1 MSPAL
6 PTEFGQ
12 RLLPSLV
19 DEIAETDP
27 HRVLYSIPKTK
38 DPSDGFQDISAKTFA
53 RAVHRCSWY
62 IEKNLG
68 RGQNFPTLTYMGPQ
82 DAVYAILVLA
92 CIKTGYKL
100 LLNSLRNALDAHLF
114 LFEKTDCDVFLL
126 PPSFPL
132 PIIKQILDAR
142 QMRVLEIPGMQH
154 WFEDGLEDPYP
165 YEKTFAEAVLEPFV
179 VLHTSG
185 STGLPKPVIQTHGTY
200 SPVDAFTALLSS
212 GHHRPTFPA
221 MYAGTRV
228 YLGVPLFHT
237 AGLALL
243 LPGCI
248 YSGYTAVLGPFPPSA
263 DVVDS
268 VHVHGNPQHS
278 VQAPST
284 LVDLSK
290 DPRHLE
296 NLRRLRQITFGGGPL
311 PKAVGDRLS
320 SYTRLLNCLGS
331 TECGTLPIQLCE
343 PEDWA
348 YIRMSPVLGH
358 EYRHVSEDLYEQVI
372 IRDPKLQLYQ
382 GVFNT
387 FPEVEEWHMK
397 DVYSKHPTKEDVWLY
412 RGRTD
417 DIIVFSSGEKLNPY
431 DMESIIEANPVVSAA
446 RIAGFGR
453 FQSSLLVEAATPP
466 TSNAE
471 KEELLNS
478 IWPSV
483 QAANKHGPSHGR
495 IHRNMIIFTAPDKPM
510 LRAGKGTVQ
519 RKMTLD
525 LYAAELDALY
535 EANDETN
542 VAADGTNGTANRHA
556 TFQDT
561 VKDIIA
567 TSTDIDANRLDLNT
581 DLFALG
587 LDSLQVVTMTKTI
600 NAFLSERGI
609 KQSIETRSVYANP
622 TIAAL
627 TAAVSV
633 LAEGKAAA
641 ETAESDEQKMLRLY
655 DLHAAG
661 LPISARQ
668 AEPKPSDGFV
678 VLLTGSTGSLGSY
691 ILDSLH
697 TSPRVTRIYCL
708 NRGPGSLD
716 RQQKSNAAKGLHALT
731 DKVECFDAEISKP
744 YFGLSTQAYR
754 KLLGEV
760 TTVIHNAWQ
769 VNFNLSIDSFASHI
783 ATVRRLIDFS
793 SQSRFGAQLFFISSI
808 SAVGKYRATTGR
820 TDDDGIPERIIEDW
834 RVPEAMGYGQ
844 SKLVSERL
852 LNAASREANIPTV
865 VCRLGQVAGPTTAAG
880 IWPKQEWLPSLIAS
894 SKYLGKLPAS
904 LGRMETID
912 WIPVDVL
919 GRSIVELATTTEN
932 STMRA
937 STSEKTGGAAVFH
950 FVNPQRTTWANLLPA
965 VMRRLDPAKRI
976 ETVSLGAWV
985 DALRESAS
993 RSGDTLQNP
1002 AVKIHDFFESLA
1014 REEGGDAIQ
1023 LDTKNTARVSQTLA
1037 SLGPVSEDWMENWMK
1052 QWAF

>member
-1 MSPAL
+1 MSPAV
-6 PTEFGQ
+6 PMEFGQ

-27 HRVLYSIPKTK
+27 HRVLYSVPKTN
-38 DPSDGFQDISAKTFA
+38 DPADGFQDISAKTFA

-68 RGQNFPTLTYMGPQ
+68 RGQNFPTITYMGPQ

-100 LLNSLRNALDAHLF
+100 LLNSLRNSLDAHLF
-114 LFEKTDCDVFLL
+114 LFEKTHCDVFLL

-142 QMRVLEIPGMQH
+142 KMRVLEIPVMQH
-154 WFEDGLEDPYP
+154 WFKDGLDQPYP

-185 STGLPKPVIQTHGTY
+185 STGFPKPVIQTHGTY
-200 SPVDAFTALLSS
+200 SPVDAFTGLLSS
-212 GHHRPTFPA
+212 KHHRPTFPA
-221 MYAGTRV
+221 MCAGTRV

-248 YSGYTAVLGPFPPSA
+248 YSGYTTILGPFPPSA
-263 DVVDS
+263 DVVDG

-278 VQAPST
+278 VLAPPT
-284 LVDLSK
+284 LVDLAK

-320 SYTRLLNCLGS
+320 SYIRLLNCLGS
-331 TECGTLPIQLCE
+331 TECGVLPIQLCD
-343 PEDWA
+343 PEDWP
-348 YIRMSPVLGH
+348 YISMSPVLGH
-358 EYRHVSEDLYEQVI
+358 EYRHVSGDLYEQVI
-372 IRDPKLQLYQ
+372 IRDPKLKLYQ
-382 GVFNT
+382 GIFNT
-387 FPEVEEWHMK
+387 FPELKEWHMK

-431 DMESIIEANPVVSAA
+431 DMESIIETHPAVSAA

-453 FQSSLLVEAATPP
+453 FQSSLLVEAVTPP

-471 KEELLNS
+471 KEELLNT

-483 QAANKHGPSHGR
+483 QAANKHGPSYGR
-495 IHRNMIIFTAPDKPM
+495 IHRDMIIFTLPGKPM

-535 EANDETN
+535 EANGETD
-542 VAADGTNGTANRHA
+542 VAADGTNDTADKHA
-556 TFQDT
+556 TIQEI

-567 TSTDIDANRLDLNT
+567 TSTDISANRLDLDT

-600 NAFLSERGI
+600 NAFLAERGI
-609 KQSIETRSVYANP
+609 QQPIETRTVYANP
-622 TIAAL
+622 TVAAL
-627 TAAVSV
+627 TAAISV
-633 LAEGKAAA
+633 LAEGKATR
-641 ETAESDEQKMLRLY
+641 ETVESDEQKMQRLY
-655 DLHAAG
+655 DLYAAE

-668 AEPKPSDGFV
+668 AESKPSDGFV

-691 ILDSLH
+691 ILDSLL
-697 TSPRVTRIYCL
+697 TSPRVTKIYCL
-708 NRGPGSLD
+708 NRGPASLD
-716 RQQKSNAAKGLHALT
+716 RQQKSHAAKGLHVLT
-731 DKVECFDAEISKP
+731 DKVECFDTEISKP

-760 TTVIHNAWQ
+760 TTVVHNAWQ
-769 VNFNLSIDSFASHI
+769 VNFNLSIDSFMSHI
-783 ATVRRLIDFS
+783 ATVRRFIDFS

-808 SAVGKYRATTGR
+808 SAVGKYSATTRR
-820 TDDDGIPERIIEDW
+820 TDNDGIPERIFEDW
-834 RVPEAMGYGQ
+834 RVPQAMGYGQ

-852 LNAASREANIPTV
+852 LEAASREANIPAF

-894 SKYLGKLPAS
+894 SKYLGKLPVS

-912 WIPVDVL
+912 WVPVDVL
-919 GRSIVELATTTEN
+919 GRSIVELATTTGN
-932 STMRA
+932 STTPA
-937 STSEKTGGAAVFH
+937 STSKQTGGAAVFH
-950 FVNPQRTTWANLLPA
+950 LVNPQRTTWANLLPA
-965 VMRRLDPAKRI
+965 VTRDLDPAKRI
-976 ETVSLGAWV
+976 ETVPLGVWV

-993 RSGDTLQNP
+993 RSEDMVQNP
-1002 AVKIHDFFESLA
+1002 AIKILGFFESLA
-1014 REEGGDAIQ
+1014 REEGEDAMQ
-1023 LDTKNTARVSQTLA
+1023 LDTKNAVSVSQTLA
-1037 SLGPVSEDWMENWMK
+1037 SLAPVTEDWMENWMR